1 MLDHLEGL
9 SIVFTIVVAVGV
21 WIFKYLGIKNK
32 REREND
38 YKDAFFEIVSQITSD
53 NMSTRLA
60 AAVMIRRYLSI
71 QTKDSLYFRKE
82 ALNSISALLKIL
94 QSGVFQKTLGDS
106 LAYAKNLSMLDLQ
119 KVNLQ
124 NVFLGVKLFD
134 EKTEKSAFVEQ
145 SKEEENK
152 KKQLALIQRFQ
163 LLQQGV
169 NIDDLICL
177 TDTDLFLS
185 DLSYSLV
192 ENVYGFR
199 TVFYGAILT
208 NCSIKNTIFIGADF
222 RGANLKGIRF
232 SNTILYKCNF
242 SGALNI
248 PKDLEMCLSNGLYN
262 NSEPFN
268 SSYGGGRRKIFFS
281 VPSSLSV
288 KDSLLVKEYERLMNS
303 NEFEVFPYERGEYLN
318 YGQLGGVRQL
328 IEQSVGMIVFGF
340 KQISVKE
347 GSLRPGMKG
356 TQTILNKWYPS
367 QWNDIEVGMA
377 VMKGIPIL
385 MVKDDEIMTGV
396 FDETLSE
403 CYVCRLSTEV
413 EVRELDDNIDF
424 VRWLRMCGS

>member
-192 ENVYGFR
+192 ENV
-199 TVFYGAILT
+199 
-208 NCSIKNTIFIGADF
+208 
-222 RGANLKGIRF
+222 
-232 SNTILYKCNF
+232 
-242 SGALNI
+242 
-248 PKDLEMCLSNGLYN
+248 
-262 NSEPFN
+262 
-268 SSYGGGRRKIFFS
+268 
-281 VPSSLSV
+281 
-288 KDSLLVKEYERLMNS
+288 
-303 NEFEVFPYERGEYLN
+303 
-318 YGQLGGVRQL
+318 
-328 IEQSVGMIVFGF
+328 
-340 KQISVKE
+340 
-347 GSLRPGMKG
+347 
-356 TQTILNKWYPS
+356 
-367 QWNDIEVGMA
+367 
-377 VMKGIPIL
+377 
-385 MVKDDEIMTGV
+385 
-396 FDETLSE
+396 
-403 CYVCRLSTEV
+403 
-413 EVRELDDNIDF
+413 
-424 VRWLRMCGS
+424 